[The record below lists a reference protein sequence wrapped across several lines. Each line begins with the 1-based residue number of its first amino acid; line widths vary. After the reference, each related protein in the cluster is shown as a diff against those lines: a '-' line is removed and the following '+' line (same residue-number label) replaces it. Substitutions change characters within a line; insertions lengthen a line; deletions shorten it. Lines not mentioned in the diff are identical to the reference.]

1 MSSAPFALTMSAED
15 ADDIE
20 AEIERLKADSRTRDG
35 FARVLASLAD
45 VQEMGFNGVRQ
56 HVHAPVGARNIHRI
70 TRGGCCLFYAYA
82 VPVGTSI
89 YVLGFCPE
97 DEYLGQYA
105 RMAQRMTRIP

>member
-1 MSSAPFALTMSAED
+1 MSAED

-56 HVHAPVGARNIHRI
+56 HVHAPVGA
-70 TRGGCCLFYAYA
+70 
-82 VPVGTSI
+82 GTSTASRG
-89 YVLGFCPE
+89 VDVVCSTPMLSRSGRASMSLGFVRRMNT
-97 DEYLGQYA
+97 LGNTQGW
-105 RMAQRMTRIP
+105 RNV